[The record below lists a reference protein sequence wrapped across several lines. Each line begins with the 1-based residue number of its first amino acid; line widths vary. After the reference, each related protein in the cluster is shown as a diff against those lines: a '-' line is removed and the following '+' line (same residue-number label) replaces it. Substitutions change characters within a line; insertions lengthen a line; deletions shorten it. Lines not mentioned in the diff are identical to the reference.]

1 MHSKLQ
7 LKPAQLGLIS
17 TTYLPKNLTTYVNAP
32 LDKVPFAYLS
42 PALLVFIIINCLF
55 GLLTNGYSANYMK
68 KKFDLSK
75 LIYKT
80 LFWCC
85 IINVIGFLVLLI
97 TSLFIFNESD
107 GKLICIVFQVSLQ
120 FPLSIIQS
128 YLLQM
133 SFLRCL
139 VSCSKKNAE
148 KLISFQ
154 KSLVAFMSPLP
165 FACLG
170 SFYIYKLS
178 NDEPLNFGRLVSNI
192 KSET

>member
-1 MHSKLQ
+1 MHRKLQ

-17 TTYLPKNLTTYVNAP
+17 TTYLPKNLTSYVNAP

-120 FPLSIIQS
+120 FPPFIIQS
-128 YLLQM
+128 FLLQICI
-133 SFLRCL
+133 LRCIA
-139 VSCSKKNAE
+139 SCKARSVVQD
-148 KLISFQ
+148 SF
-154 KSLVAFMSPLP
+154 KTDMLA
-165 FACLG
+165 
-170 SFYIYKLS
+170 K
-178 NDEPLNFGRLVSNI
+178 
-192 KSET
+192 